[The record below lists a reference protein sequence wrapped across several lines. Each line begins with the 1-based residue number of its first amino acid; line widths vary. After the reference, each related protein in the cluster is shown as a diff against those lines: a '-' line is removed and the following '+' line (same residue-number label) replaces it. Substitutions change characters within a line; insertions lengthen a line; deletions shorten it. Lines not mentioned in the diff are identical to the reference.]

1 MVRRTV
7 VTYYSDLSGVEIA
20 EEGVGVQF
28 SLDGDSFEIDLSAE
42 EHETLRQALAP
53 FVAAARAAAPI
64 PGTTRPRKGGG
75 APTANGPDA
84 RTLRIWGH
92 ENGFDVPARGR
103 LPELVREAY
112 QAANANRDVAAISR
126 LLTPGPPPR

>member
-1 MVRRTV
+1 MARRTV
-7 VTYYSDLSGVEIA
+7 VTYCSDLSGVDISD
-20 EEGVGVQF
+20 EGVGVQF

-53 FVAAARAAAPI
+53 FVAAARAAAI
-64 PGTTRPRKGGG
+64 PGTTRPRKGDG
-75 APTANGPDA
+75 APTADGPDA

-103 LPELVREAY
+103 VPELVRESY
-112 QAANANRDVAAISR
+112 QSANAHRDVAAISR
-126 LLTPGPPPR
+126 LLTPGPPAH